1 MGAETIS
8 DVSEDPGPVLQL
20 DPVHAIGKR
29 FKNPT
34 VDEYGRPGHEARLYR
49 TEAFIPKFAQAHSR
63 TLRQRVAARPAR
75 PHTATLFGIAPF
87 ALVSTRGPF
96 FVIATVCS
104 KYADSEPSVVQTVQ
118 PSGLM

>member
-29 FKNPT
+29 FENPT

-49 TEAFIPKFAQAHSR
+49 TDSFIPRSAQTHSMR
-63 TLRQRVAARPAR
+63 R
-75 PHTATLFGIAPF
+75 HTATRFVIAPF
-87 ALVSTRGPF
+87 ALVRTRGPF
-96 FVIATVCS
+96 LVIATVCS
-104 KYADSEPSVVQTVQ
+104 KYADNEPSVVQTVQ